1 MTKNIILNVLMRKE
15 TWWRILWKG
24 GKSRCEARNVAWK
37 ILVRTE
43 VTGTGAQIPPGRP
56 PVDRTL
62 LSVSGI

>member
-1 MTKNIILNVLMRKE
+1 MRKE
-15 TWWRILWKG
+15 TWWRIRWKG
-24 GKSRCEARNVAWK
+24 GKSRCEAWK

>member
-1 MTKNIILNVLMRKE
+1 MRKE